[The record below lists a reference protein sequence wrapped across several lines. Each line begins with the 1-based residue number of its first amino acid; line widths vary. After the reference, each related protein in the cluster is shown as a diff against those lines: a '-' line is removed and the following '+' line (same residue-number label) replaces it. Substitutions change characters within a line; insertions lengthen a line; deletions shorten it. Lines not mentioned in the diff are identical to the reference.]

1 MTPSE
6 ERDYLLDL
14 LFSAMQWRMD
24 KDDNR
29 SPVEVEIRQRLD
41 TLCGKE
47 PVVVDG
53 REQSSAHPDEDDDG
67 EEDHPRGDKWRGWV
81 EGRKRAWIDGGKRVW
96 LPEEQTVLIDI
107 DHGKK
112 KRVAKDSQEY
122 RDFVE
127 KQKDQMWE
135 AHNAENS

>member
-53 REQSSAHPDEDDDG
+53 REQSSAHPDEGDG
-67 EEDHPRGDKWRGWV
+67 EEDHPHGEKWRGWV

-96 LPEEQTVLIDI
+96 LPEEQTELIELAP
-107 DHGKK
+107 GKK

-122 RDFVE
+122 RDYVE
-127 KQKDQMWE
+127 RQKDQMWE

>member
-96 LPEEQTVLIDI
+96 LPEEQTELIEFAP
-107 DHGKK
+107 GKK

-122 RDFVE
+122 RDYVE

-135 AHNAENS
+135 AHNAENP

>member
-24 KDDNR
+24 KEDNR

-53 REQSSAHPDEDDDG
+53 REQSSAHPDEEDG
-67 EEDHPRGDKWRGWV
+67 DEDHPRGEKWRGWV

-96 LPEEQTVLIDI
+96 LPEEQTELIEFAP
-107 DHGKK
+107 GKK

-122 RDFVE
+122 RDYVE

>member
-14 LFSAMQWRMD
+14 LFGAMQWRMD

-53 REQSSAHPDEDDDG
+53 REQSSAHPDEDDGD
-67 EEDHPRGDKWRGWV
+67 EDHPRGEKWRGWV

-96 LPEEQTVLIDI
+96 LPEEQTELIEFAP
-107 DHGKK
+107 GKK
-112 KRVAKDSQEY
+112 KRVAKDSREY
-122 RDFVE
+122 RDYVE

-135 AHNAENS
+135 EHNAENS